1 MANLKIAMTFK
12 WLKKHTKNLFLPN
25 NHDIFTTPVSFG
37 HIAAMSRV
45 GFETQ

>member
-1 MANLKIAMTFK
+1 MANLKMTMTFK
-12 WLKKHTKNLFLPN
+12 WLKKHKNNLFLPN
-25 NHDIFTTPVSFG
+25 NHDIFTTLVNFG